1 MLMKR
6 DLKNTSTIYMY
17 MCIVANVYLYT
28 VLKKINEISFI
39 FHDFNFHG
47 MNINFLFSVGSGT
60 RFA

>member
-1 MLMKR
+1 MLMKL
-6 DLKNTSTIYMY
+6 DLKNTSTIY

-39 FHDFNFHG
+39 FHDLNFHG
-47 MNINFLFSVGSGT
+47 MNINFKSSVGSGT